1 MVEFFTKEHVTELSE
16 ERESMVEIEIVDEI
30 FEQNLKSNLQELA
43 KDPSPKIIENIL
55 NYSRSL
61 RK

>member
-1 MVEFFTKEHVTELSE
+1 MVEFFTKEHDTELSE
-16 ERESMVEIEIVDEI
+16 ERVSMVEIVDEI

-43 KDPSPKIIENIL
+43 KDPSSRTIENIL

>member
-1 MVEFFTKEHVTELSE
+1 MVEFFTKEHDTELSA
-16 ERESMVEIEIVDEI
+16 ERVSMVEIVDEI

-43 KDPSPKIIENIL
+43 KDPSPRTIENIL
-55 NYSRSL
+55 SYSRSL